1 MTTEEIIIELER
13 RIASYPTEKQG
24 ASDYVSG
31 RRDSLESFL
40 RWIKKK
46 EHHDRQSV

>member
-1 MTTEEIIIELER
+1 MTTEEIIIELEH
-13 RIASYPTEKQG
+13 RIARIANKQS
-24 ASDYVSG
+24 ASDYDSG

-46 EHHDRQSV
+46 EHCDRQSV